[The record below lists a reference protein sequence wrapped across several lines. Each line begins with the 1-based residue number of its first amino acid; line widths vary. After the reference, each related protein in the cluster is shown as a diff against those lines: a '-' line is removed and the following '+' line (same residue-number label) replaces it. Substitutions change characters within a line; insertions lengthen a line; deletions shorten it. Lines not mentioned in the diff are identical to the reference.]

1 MAFII
6 NFINRLR
13 NQYILNW
20 YQCRGTSGAATDQ
33 EQICN
38 DFKYSVTI
46 SAGIGFIFLG
56 NIYDNIDK
64 PRQITVVFLVTLS
77 VIAFFEALF
86 YNQNNSDT
94 NKQSLTVAL
103 TLYQMS
109 SVFEAG
115 VSLACIVIINN
126 WFK

>member
-1 MAFII
+1 MAFTI

-20 YQCRGTSGAATDQ
+20 YQCTSTPGSAIPQSQT
-33 EQICN
+33 CN

-77 VIAFFEALF
+77 VIALFEAFF
-86 YNQNNSDT
+86 YNQSTPGPNDS
-94 NKQSLTVAL
+94 SLKVAL
-103 TLYQMS
+103 TLY
-109 SVFEAG
+109 
-115 VSLACIVIINN
+115 
-126 WFK
+126 